1 MLLEEQLSNELVR
14 WYFCYRLNW
23 QKVVDQLYTSDGYG
37 CRQEV
42 ARILDDQ
49 SRVANDAL
57 RQAEAKA
64 KARDK
69 KLEIALSD
77 LAAKDELVKKHIKVA
92 EEAMI
97 GNKFLFFS
105 FACLFS
111 TTTMGC
117 QIST

>member
-1 MLLEEQLSNELVR
+1 M
-14 WYFCYRLNW
+14 
-23 QKVVDQLYTSDGYG
+23 
-37 CRQEV
+37 

>member
-1 MLLEEQLSNELVR
+1 M
-14 WYFCYRLNW
+14 
-23 QKVVDQLYTSDGYG
+23 
-37 CRQEV
+37 

-49 SRVANDAL
+49 SRVADEAL

-69 KLEIALSD
+69 NLEMALSD

-92 EEAMI
+92 EEAVI

-105 FACLFS
+105 FARLFS

-117 QIST
+117 QLST

>member
-1 MLLEEQLSNELVR
+1 
-14 WYFCYRLNW
+14 
-23 QKVVDQLYTSDGYG
+23 LYTIDGYG
-37 CRQEV
+37 CCQEV

-49 SRVANDAL
+49 SRAADEAL

-69 KLEIALSD
+69 KLEMALSD

-92 EEAMI
+92 EEAVI
-97 GNKFLFFS
+97 GNEFLFFS

-117 QIST
+117 QLTT

>member
-1 MLLEEQLSNELVR
+1 M
-14 WYFCYRLNW
+14 
-23 QKVVDQLYTSDGYG
+23 YTSDGYG

>member
-1 MLLEEQLSNELVR
+1 
-14 WYFCYRLNW
+14 
-23 QKVVDQLYTSDGYG
+23 LYTSDGYG

-49 SRVANDAL
+49 SRVADEAL

-69 KLEIALSD
+69 NLEMALSD

-92 EEAMI
+92 EEAVI

-105 FACLFS
+105 FARLFS

-117 QIST
+117 QLST

>member
-1 MLLEEQLSNELVR
+1 
-14 WYFCYRLNW
+14 
-23 QKVVDQLYTSDGYG
+23 LYTSDGYG